1 MTNSN
6 LQLIDTHAHLY
17 MDDFIENID
26 EFIERA
32 KESNVNK
39 ILMPNVDLNSV
50 KPMISI
56 SNKYVNTCYH
66 MLGLHPCYIENDYK
80 TIIKK
85 ILSNVSKSTIAVGEI
100 GIDLYHKNDNLRDQV
115 NALNIQCKF
124 AQDNNLPVVLHT
136 RKSIDETINII
147 SNYKYKLKGVF
158 HCFDGTYDQALKI
171 IDLGFKIGIGGVI
184 TFKNSKLRDIIS
196 RMSLKNL
203 IIETDSPYLSPEP
216 KRGKKNEPSNVKYV
230 ASKLSEILSIP
241 MENVCNVTSE
251 NAINLFDLH

>member
-6 LQLIDTHAHLY
+6 LKLIDTHAHLY
-17 MDDFIENID
+17 MDDFIENLD
-26 EFIERA
+26 KVIEKA
-32 KESNVNK
+32 KENNVNK

-50 KPMISI
+50 EPMLII
-56 SNKYVNTCYH
+56 SNRYANTCYH
-66 MLGLHPCYIENDYK
+66 MLGLHPCYIEDDYK
-80 TIIKK
+80 TTIKK
-85 ILSNVSKSTIAVGEI
+85 ILSNISSNTIAIGEI
-100 GIDLYHKNDNLRDQV
+100 GIDLYHRNDNIKAQIS
-115 NALNIQCKF
+115 ALNIQCEF
-124 AQDNNLPVVLHT
+124 AQENKLPIVLHT
-136 RKSIDETINII
+136 RKSIEETINVIK
-147 SNYKYKLKGVF
+147 NYKLTGVF
-158 HCFDGTYDQALKI
+158 HCFDGTYEQALKI

-196 RMSLKNL
+196 RISLKNL

-230 ASKLSEILSIP
+230 ASKLSEVLSIP